1 MPTCRRKRVLLT
13 QPSQSLLNTLQ
24 SDPHKEVYYLA
35 QTGEIFESYE
45 SYAARM
51 SFYRL
56 KQFQC
61 EVTGKSGLDYFQ
73 ALESEQQEA
82 RTMHSRFPEP
92 LKSAVLKS
100 VQWQVIGRLDH
111 LVDAVFDRFKDRY
124 YPDERVFV
132 DIQSD
137 KYYARIVQVFPP
149 RPTLAAPNRQASSS
163 SSTISDEENTPI
175 HKIAEDLKTPLA
187 DSITRDDPNKYY
199 YKIQILEEDKS
210 AKSGGGNKGKESSK
224 TSKYSGSL
232 MDVRCSDMRYVLLS
246 LNRVCFWSPH
256 VAVLFTLI
264 ALIQSRDRLSF
275 SKSILRRF
283 IRECVEREAAVASPW
298 VVKTVIAMRYGVD
311 TVMPEE
317 TRISVENL
325 KKGESDKRKKAWE
338 DKEGPPTKKQKKSAV
353 GEEEKGEQERR
364 EREEQERE
372 EKAQRAKEE
381 SERLAAEKKKKKPVR
396 YPTEDLDIAI
406 GDKEKKAGMKVQKP
420 APSRIGMP
428 FGTDNE
434 TNEAFLMAWNFLVV
448 YGGPLH
454 LSTFTVDEFEQA
466 IRHSQPDIPCALI
479 SEVHSTLIYNLRTVP
494 FTRHSAIISLFNS
507 LKDGDIDTFGISTSA
522 LIDASRDI
530 GNNWERA
537 PLRLAE
543 GREGWEESLI
553 GCLKDHA
560 NLENFPRLREI
571 FIRLLYTSDIQDE
584 AVTAAG
590 SRQAT
595 PESRSTPQQFTK
607 RATPKERYHL
617 LSSRDKIAILS
628 FMCNL
633 AVSSKAIHLHMES
646 CEEQLTELRKQKI
659 EVNRAKKQHLE
670 DIAALT
676 GESKEGEKIGDKK
689 TNLNGEDTPIR
700 DSSDLSDAPGSDGE
714 TETGSAAP
722 SGRQS
727 ARRAQAKEREL
738 ARAKLA
744 SQKQALAETRRL
756 DEEVNKCER
765 RLEQIERDFRKLL
778 GAVRVKPLGRDRF
791 YNRIWWFDGMGSAS
805 LIGSGGSV
813 QYGSG
818 RIFVQG
824 PSEHDVEIL
833 QRREE
838 DMSARR
844 LAEEGEDG
852 MLGVGEWA
860 VYDELETI
868 DEFVAWLNPKGVRE
882 LALKTS
888 IAKWWQHIAPGIRRR
903 QADLAQA
910 SNVKGQ
916 EASSSRRSARQKHTG
931 SDTSREPYMTWTNR
945 RAVNAS

>member
-13 QPSQSLLNTLQ
+13 QPSQLLLNALKT
-24 SDPHKEVYYLA
+24 DPHKEVYYLA
-35 QTGEIFESYE
+35 QTGEVFETYE
-45 SYAARM
+45 AYAARM

-92 LKSAVLKS
+92 LKAAVLKS

-124 YPDERVFV
+124 FPDERVFV
-132 DIQSD
+132 DIQGD
-137 KYYARIVQVFPP
+137 KYYARVVQVFPP
-149 RPTLAAPNRQASSS
+149 RSSIVISVNSNRQASSS
-163 SSTISDEENTPI
+163 SSTISDEDTVPI
-175 HKIAEDLKTPLA
+175 HKVAEDLKIPLA
-187 DSITRDDPNKYY
+187 DSIARDDPNKYY
-199 YKIQILEEDKS
+199 YKIQILEEDKGN
-210 AKSGGGNKGKESSK
+210 KSTGVTKGKETSK

-232 MDVRCSDMRYVLLS
+232 MDVRCADL
-246 LNRVCFWSPH
+246 
-256 VAVLFTLI
+256 
-264 ALIQSRDRLSF
+264 SRDRLSF

-298 VVKTVIAMRYGVD
+298 VVKSVIATRYGVD
-311 TVMPEE
+311 TVMSEE
-317 TRISVENL
+317 TRISVEVL

-338 DKEGPPTKKQKKSAV
+338 DKEGPPSKKQKKIVVVEDDKSNQ
-353 GEEEKGEQERR
+353 EQRDK
-364 EREEQERE
+364 EEQEKA
-372 EKAQRAKEE
+372 EKAQKVKEE

-396 YPTEDLDIAI
+396 YPTEDLDIQI
-406 GDKEKKAGMKVQKP
+406 GDKEKKAGMKVRKP
-420 APSRIGMP
+420 APSRTAMP
-428 FGTDNE
+428 FGTDHE

-448 YGGPLH
+448 YGNPLH
-454 LSTFTVDEFEQA
+454 LSTFTLDEFEGA
-466 IRHSQPDIPCALI
+466 IRHSHPDAPCPLI

-507 LKDGDIDTFGISTSA
+507 LEEADVETFGISTSA

-537 PLRLAE
+537 PLRHAE

-560 NLENFPRLREI
+560 NLENFPHLREI
-571 FIRLLYTSDIQDE
+571 FIRLLYAPE
-584 AVTAAG
+584 ALEEAAVASGSKAPTPVVTPN
-590 SRQAT
+590 
-595 PESRSTPQQFTK
+595 PERYTT
-607 RATPKERYHL
+607 RASPKERYHL
-617 LSSRDKIAILS
+617 LSPKDKTTILF

-633 AVSSKAIHLHMES
+633 AVSSKAIHTHMET

-659 EVNRAKKQHLE
+659 EVNRSKKQHLE
-670 DIAALT
+670 DIATLT
-676 GESKEGEKIGDKK
+676 GESKDSEKTNDKK
-689 TNLNGEDTPIR
+689 SNGGGEDTPMH
-700 DSSDLSDAPGSDGE
+700 DSSDLSEAPGSDGE
-714 TETGSAAP
+714 TENGSAAP

-727 ARRAQAKEREL
+727 VRRAQAKEREL

-791 YNRIWWFDGMGSAS
+791 YNRVWWFDGMGSAL
-805 LIGSGGSV
+805 LIGNGGSV
-813 QYGSG
+813 QYGTG

-838 DMSARR
+838 DIPTRR
-844 LAEEGEDG
+844 VEEEGEEG
-852 MLGVGEWA
+852 MLRVGEWA
-860 VYDELETI
+860 VYEEIETI

-882 LALKTS
+882 LALKNAIT
-888 IAKWWQHIAPGIRRR
+888 KWWSHIGPGIRKR
-903 QADLAQA
+903 QADLAQLV
-910 SNVKGQ
+910 NTRTQ
-916 EASSSRRSARQKHTG
+916 ESSSSRRSARQKHSG
-931 SDTSREPYMTWTNR
+931 SDVSREPYMMWTNR
-945 RAVNAS
+945 RAVNAA